1 MEVLLELAS
10 KEINE
15 LAAALAK
22 AHSEM
27 ETAEATKVL
36 KHLNSRYADLN
47 DITSAARPALSKNGL
62 AVIQRELRDTDGQ
75 IVLSTVLMHT
85 SGQWIES
92 RLPIVAENPK
102 NMQEIGKSIK
112 YTRRYAYSTITGIL
126 IEDEMHDYR
135 GGYNQQQK
143 NYQTPKVAPAATVI
157 EVITKEQLEQ
167 INLELNGHPDLTR
180 EVITGL
186 KIKNLTE
193 MKKADY
199 ARVMK
204 HVQQSKNKAQT
215 AQQPTA

>member
-62 AVIQRELRDTDGQ
+62 AVVQRELRDTDGQ
-75 IVLSTVLMHT
+75 IILSTVLMHT

-92 RLPIVAENPK
+92 RLPIMAENPK

-126 IEDEMHDYR
+126 IEDEAHDYR

-143 NYQTPKVAPAATVI
+143 NYQASKPAPAAQAP
-157 EVITKEQLEQ
+157 EVITREQLEQ
-167 INLELNGHPDLTR
+167 LNVELNGHADLMR
-180 EVITGL
+180 EVMTGL
-186 KIKNLTE
+186 KIKSLNE
-193 MKKADY
+193 MKRADY

-204 HVQQSKNKAQT
+204 HVQQTKTKTQT
-215 AQQPTA
+215 TTV

>member
-62 AVIQRELRDTDGQ
+62 AVVQRELRDPDGQ
-75 IVLSTVLMHT
+75 LILSTVLMHT

-92 RLPIVAENPK
+92 RLPILSENPK
-102 NMQEIGKSIK
+102 NMQDIGKSIK

-126 IEDEMHDYR
+126 IEDDVPDYR
-135 GGYNQQQK
+135 NHSNQHK
-143 NYQTPKVAPAATVI
+143 NYQRVGQATVQ
-157 EVITKEQLEQ
+157 VNDAITKEQLAQ
-167 INLELNGHPDLTR
+167 LTTELTGQAN
-180 EVITGL
+180 ITKEILSGL
-186 KIKNLTE
+186 KIKGLSE
-193 MKKADY
+193 IKKADY
-199 ARVMK
+199 TRVIK
-204 HVQQSKNKAQT
+204 HVQQAKIK
-215 AQQPTA
+215 QQDTSQ